1 MLAMLTVSVRV
12 QSVHYRPRESAIS
25 RSTGE
30 QIQTHRD
37 LLLAV
42 ISTKRK
48 LDKTPDLGILVHKET
63 DLPTLSVGL

>member
-1 MLAMLTVSVRV
+1 MCKVYIIGQEKVRYLA
-12 QSVHYRPRESAIS
+12 

-30 QIQTHRD
+30 QIQTHRE

-48 LDKTPDLGILVHKET
+48 LDKTPDLGILVHKESRPIYQ
-63 DLPTLSVGL
+63 LYRLGYSF